1 MVEAYS
7 IRAQEE
13 QPEQTCEITNMEQGG
28 IESEI

>member
-7 IRAQEE
+7 TRAQEA
-13 QPEQTCEITNMEQGG
+13 QPEQTCKITSMEQGG